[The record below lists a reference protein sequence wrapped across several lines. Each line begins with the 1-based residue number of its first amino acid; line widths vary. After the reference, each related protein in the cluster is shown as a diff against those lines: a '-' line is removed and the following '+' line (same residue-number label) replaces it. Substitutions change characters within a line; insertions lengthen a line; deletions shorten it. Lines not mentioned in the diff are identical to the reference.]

1 MTEYGAALVATGH
14 SLLNFGGPQILQ
26 GSCCHREDAVIHV
39 RPHEAR
45 EHANLKLAT
54 LTLALRVVEK
64 DRKQRVSLKHF
75 PGGSI
80 NDEGGFWYKLTNLQ
94 ASQVGVGLLASSV
107 GLHGTEVVV
116 PRVGHAPVCLCS
128 LVGFQGKLPVC
139 LCSLVGFQGKLP
151 VSLSVAIAVEA

>member
-1 MTEYGAALVATGH
+1 MTEYGAALTTDH

-80 NDEGGFWYKLTNLQ
+80 NDEGGLWYKLTNLQ

-116 PRVGHAPVCLCS
+116 PRIGHASVCLSSIPVCLS
-128 LVGFQGKLPVC
+128 FLN
-139 LCSLVGFQGKLP
+139 GFQGKLP